1 MAQTDLAVK
10 WMIGST
16 KKTGPI
22 GGTHVVRRICLV
34 PDHFRCAQI
43 CDFCLF
49 VIHTERGLR
58 CEANLFCTKCN
69 SFSAK
74 LRWFST
80 VSTVYIYIY
89 MIHIFILKIPEGCP
103 FSYCHTFQKPW
114 QPPPIFLHQFIVFA
128 WMRKNI
134 TRLFFPTSP
143 FSLVLFSSSIADRW
157 CSTVAEVS
165 CTLWGTHV
173 DRRMDRHMAGQSN
186 EGRESSTREVS
197 WRRGNP
203 DDVGDEIR
211 DLLAIFFFKR
221 EIWE

>member
-1 MAQTDLAVK
+1 MGCRLVEAPVNPQVLAVKKTSIGQKFGPKNMAQTDLAVK

-103 FSYCHTFQKPW
+103 FSYCHTFQKP
-114 QPPPIFLHQFIVFA
+114 
-128 WMRKNI
+128 
-134 TRLFFPTSP
+134 
-143 FSLVLFSSSIADRW
+143 
-157 CSTVAEVS
+157 
-165 CTLWGTHV
+165 
-173 DRRMDRHMAGQSN
+173 
-186 EGRESSTREVS
+186 
-197 WRRGNP
+197 
-203 DDVGDEIR
+203 
-211 DLLAIFFFKR
+211 
-221 EIWE
+221 

>member
-1 MAQTDLAVK
+1 MF
-10 WMIGST
+10 SSF
-16 KKTGPI
+16 
-22 GGTHVVRRICLV
+22 
-34 PDHFRCAQI
+34 DHFRCAWKLRQN
-43 CDFCLF
+43 CWKF
-49 VIHTERGLR
+49 VVHTERGLR
-58 CEANLFCTKCN
+58 CEANLSNFHATLLAKFRC
-69 SFSAK
+69 SA
-74 LRWFST
+74 LFQQFI
-80 VSTVYIYIY
+80 YIYIY
-89 MIHIFILKIPEGCP
+89 NTVHIFILKIPEGCP

-221 EIWE
+221 EMWE